1 MKSNYIYIYIY
12 IKYIY
17 IYIYIYPAYVSK
29 HNLNRKKQVFLL
41 MNPNGEISPYLAE
54 KNYLHY

>member
-1 MKSNYIYIYIY
+1 MKSNYIYIYN
-12 IKYIY
+12 